1 MLFNRTILHHPLRS
15 LILNRRPPPRHY
27 IFLLHV
33 VHDNFLWGSL
43 IIGFCYSFPF
53 AYCPNLFHSSLTPFL
68 TFLTSSPCYSCSLP
82 QPLMSFSLLVFL
94 SLQPLTAST
103 ASLCNA
109 AGTLRPSLLA
119 FSSLS
124 HNLLAAHSCRL
135 SPLFIDRGMGGPEEG
150 LPMGS
155 KRRLSNISIKDI

>member
-1 MLFNRTILHHPLRS
+1 MLFNRTILHHPFCS

-68 TFLTSSPCYSCSLP
+68 TFLTSSLCYSCSLP

-109 AGTLRPSLLA
+109 AGTLRPPTPCFLFPLSQSVGCTLLLPHPIIYW
-119 FSSLS
+119 SG
-124 HNLLAAHSCRL
+124 NGGTRGGAAY
-135 SPLFIDRGMGGPEEG
+135 GV
-150 LPMGS
+150 
-155 KRRLSNISIKDI
+155 